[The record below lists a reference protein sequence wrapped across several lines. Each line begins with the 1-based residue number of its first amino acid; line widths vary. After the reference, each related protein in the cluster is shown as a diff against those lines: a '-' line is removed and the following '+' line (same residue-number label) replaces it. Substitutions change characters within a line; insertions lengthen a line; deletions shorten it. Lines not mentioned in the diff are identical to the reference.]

1 MNTLDRRAFLGY
13 SSGAAALTVL
23 PLSGCGGGDGNNFP
37 SATLAGIGPVAAATD
52 GRQYQALATA
62 HVLVVTEKDGRSK
75 SYGGVGAGQGKL
87 NYPTGVAVLNG
98 LAYVVETG
106 NHRVQVFDGTGAAV
120 GTLGEGQ
127 LLYPSAI
134 AAGKSEIFVADARH
148 ARIVAFAPDGRL
160 TRVLGAGILS
170 APRGMDVMSDGL
182 LVADPGLRK
191 VLKLGF
197 DGGVAME
204 VGADWV
210 LPWDVATDNEF
221 IYVADVSRDELG
233 VATMTGTRVGSIA
246 LASAPAN
253 VWFRSGKLQFA
264 ANV

>member
-1 MNTLDRRAFLGY
+1 MNTIDRRAFLGF
-13 SSGAAALTVL
+13 SGGAAALTAL
-23 PLSGCGGGDGNNFP
+23 PLSGCGGGGGDNFP
-37 SATLAGIGPVAAATD
+37 PASLAGVGPVAVATD
-52 GRQYQALATA
+52 GRQFQTLATA
-62 HVLVVTEKDGRSK
+62 HALAVTEKDGQK
-75 SYGGVGAGQGKL
+75 KFYGGVGTAQGKL

-106 NHRVQVFDGTGAAV
+106 NHRVQVFDAAGKTIGTIGKGV
-120 GTLGEGQ
+120 

-134 AAGKSEIFVADARH
+134 AAGKSEIFVADARN
-148 ARIVAFAPDGRL
+148 ARIVAFTPEGQL
-160 TRVLGAGILS
+160 TRVLGEGILS
-170 APRGMDVMSDGL
+170 APRGMDVMSDGV

-197 DGGVAME
+197 DGGIAME

-221 IYVADVSRDELG
+221 IYVADVSREELG
-233 VATMTGTRVGSIA
+233 VTNMDGVRLGRIA

-253 VWFRSGKLQFA
+253 VWFRADQLSFA